1 MRTRSRTR
9 KRKVPTQDS
18 LSQYPKIKID
28 SEVSARLVPW
38 SHMVKMKEEAR
49 KRREI
54 EREFEIP
61 SSKKE
66 FLSIG
71 KGRYKE
77 VLQKRYR
84 EIRKKLL
91 EKPQLITGLLKKD
104 PFREALMHNLGVP
117 YSPLLGLYSV
127 TGNIL
132 VNLYGKKNEYLVEKL
147 LDYIGK
153 VYKSIHR
160 SASPFLGN
168 PTQLLNL
175 TGEQKSEFG
184 IQEKDEEKVQ
194 DWGYHLAKTVGKIP
208 KQALITTD
216 AIERYLFTCVNR
228 AAQKEWIP
236 KEKLN
241 SWRQMEKKK
250 KLGRKPDW
258 KDRFERDNSVDV
270 YTLRSP
276 AKSQESIISEA
287 ISNLILED
295 PIDKILWGNY
305 GKSDQKIADII
316 SIKTQRKMTKQAVQK
331 RRNKNIKP
339 LIEKALEIGVRIPM
353 TDDENRNGYTPRPT
367 SETSFDEVMEGLA
380 SGELGYGREKSGGM
394 EMEKMTIQKIK
405 VNLDSED

>member
-1 MRTRSRTR
+1 MRTGSRTR
-9 KRKVPTQDS
+9 KRKVPTQDP

-38 SHMVKMKEEAR
+38 SDMLKMKEEAR

-66 FLSIG
+66 FLSID
-71 KGRYKE
+71 KGRYEE

-91 EKPQLITGLLKKD
+91 EKPELITGLLKKD
-104 PFREALMHNLGVP
+104 PFREALMHKLGVP

-127 TGNIL
+127 TANIL
-132 VNLYGKKNEYLVEKL
+132 VNLYGEKNEYLFEKL
-147 LDYIGK
+147 LGYIGK
-153 VYKSIHR
+153 VYKSIDG

-175 TGEQKSEFG
+175 TGEQKSEFK

-194 DWGYHLAKTVGKIP
+194 DWGYHLTKTVGKIP

-216 AIERYLFTCVNR
+216 AIEKYLFTCVNR

-241 SWRQMEKKK
+241 SWRQVEKKK

-258 KDRFERDNSVDV
+258 KDLFEMDNNVDV

-276 AKSQESIISEA
+276 AKEQESIISEEL
-287 ISNLILED
+287 SKLILDD
-295 PIDKILWGNY
+295 PIDRIILGNY
-305 GKSDQKIADII
+305 GKNDQEIADII

-339 LIEKALEIGVRIPM
+339 LIERALGTGVRIPM
-353 TDDENRNGYTPRPT
+353 TDDENKRGYAPRPT
-367 SETSFDEVMEGLA
+367 SETSFDEVMEELA
-380 SGELGYGREKSGGM
+380 SGESWYEREKSGRYGDG
-394 EMEKMTIQKIK
+394 EDD
-405 VNLDSED
+405 DSKN